1 MTVPTPARAQSLERD
16 AAVLAARRSTVRVP
30 ASTSNLGAG
39 FDCVGVAVDL
49 WLTATGAVTVR
60 EVGQHRERHIDP
72 TAAPTIHRSGTLVQ
86 LGCSATEDLM
96 LRAFVAACAYKG
108 RDVPAGLVIHTH
120 SSIPVGRGL
129 GSSAAA
135 VVAGVVLADDIMAL
149 GLTQRDTIDIAARI
163 DGHPDNV
170 APAVVG
176 GAALCVRTS
185 TDSYEVAPLNI
196 HPSIRFVFAIPDFE
210 FRTSVAR
217 AALPETLPFATA
229 VEAAARAA
237 ALVAGLA
244 SGNEQL
250 LRAGLADVLHVPFRR
265 DHVKGYAN
273 VTHAACEAGAIGAT
287 LSGSGSAIVAVVLE
301 GDTDCVA
308 TAMAQ
313 AWRSLG
319 VHAATLVSDADVG
332 GTHSDSCDEPERP
345 G

>member
-1 MTVPTPARAQSLERD
+1 MTPPARVRVQSPERE
-16 AAVLAARRSTVRVP
+16 AATLAARRSTVRVP

-49 WLTATGAVTVR
+49 WLTATAAVTVR
-60 EVGQHRERHIDP
+60 EVGQHPEPNIDS
-72 TAAPTIHRSGTLVQ
+72 TFAPTIHRSGTLAQ
-86 LGCSATEDLM
+86 LGCSATDDLM
-96 LRAFVAACAYKG
+96 LRAFVAACAYRG
-108 RDVPAGLVIHTH
+108 RDVPAGLVIHAH
-120 SSIPVGRGL
+120 SSIPVARGL

-135 VVAGVVLADDIMAL
+135 IVAGVVLASEFMAL

-170 APAVVG
+170 APSVIG
-176 GAALCVRTS
+176 GAALCVRIS
-185 TDSYEVAPLNI
+185 NDSYEIAPLPI

-237 ALVAGLA
+237 ALVTGLA

-265 DHVKGYAN
+265 DHVNGYAR
-273 VTHAACEAGAIGAT
+273 VTHAAREAGAIGAT

-301 GDTDCVA
+301 GDTDRVP

-319 VHAATLVSDADVG
+319 VHAATLVSDASVG
-332 GTHSDSCDEPERP
+332 GMQSDGGNEPEPP